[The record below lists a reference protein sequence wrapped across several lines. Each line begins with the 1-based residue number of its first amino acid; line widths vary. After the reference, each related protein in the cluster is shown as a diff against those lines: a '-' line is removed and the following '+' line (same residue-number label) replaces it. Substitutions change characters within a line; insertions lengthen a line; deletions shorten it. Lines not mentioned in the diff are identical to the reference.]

1 MDGWIDVTHVLL
13 LSCRC
18 RPSTATTSRTTKGY
32 PLRIRAVEVVV
43 EPQEADPE
51 LVRRLLPKLD
61 IETLRSALNDLKDSV
76 PDLPELP
83 DNICVETNM
92 DVLHH
97 LLMNIHVRQGTLIC
111 PESQREFPI
120 KDGIPNM
127 ILHED
132 EI

>member
-1 MDGWIDVTHVLL
+1 
-13 LSCRC
+13 
-18 RPSTATTSRTTKGY
+18 
-32 PLRIRAVEVVV
+32 VV
-43 EPQEADPE
+43 EPQEADSE

-83 DNICVETNM
+83 DNIVETNM

>member
-1 MDGWIDVTHVLL
+1 LL
-13 LSCRC
+13 LFLAVVG
-18 RPSTATTSRTTKGY
+18 RPTIHCTTGCRTTKGY
-32 PLRIRAVEVVV
+32 PLRIRPTEVVV

-51 LVRRLLPKLD
+51 LVRRLLPKID
-61 IETLRSALNDLKDSV
+61 IETLRSALTDLKDSV

-83 DNICVETNM
+83 DNVESNL

-97 LLMNIHVRQGTLIC
+97 LLMNIHVRNGTLIC